1 MRARAGQTGVES
13 PELHGMAHRRIWST
27 FIVVVASCLSAWWVM
42 DRKVEQ
48 RQLLNP
54 GALASDHFTHWEYP
68 AMLPSGMTVQA
79 DDSLPAFLFASG
91 MDSASFIWFV
101 SSAPVFVPS
110 RYAQQRWGG
119 GWLIGEDLDQWEEK
133 PGEMAAHWAPRSPG
147 KNTMTRLPS
156 GELKSRHW
164 MPNEDDR
171 RMSTSW
177 VASQVAPLAPLSP
190 FWTQWFANIADNS
203 KGVWQRARVGAA
215 PAASSWMGHDSLVQ
229 LTDGSWI
236 VAEGANGSWMVGIE
250 MADSSR
256 SVGANAHW
264 RAGVQLFSS
273 AGDSLVWE
281 DIGFPNGQVQERS
294 KAQVDADFGSWE
306 QGRKQWGIHAEGDR
320 IVWRKDPTNMA
331 PTPTA
336 DARII
341 SVSGPRSREQDAGRL
356 GTVRNHRTDQV
367 MNLMW
372 EPPAVVA
379 RASDGSA
386 VWSFEVDAMA
396 APTVWEVD
404 LFRNR
409 KYQAVIATGQKV
421 HLVDV
426 LGREVKGFPKRWSRG
441 FSAVAVFDY
450 DRNRQYRFLMA
461 APNGALFN
469 FRREGERTPGWNFT
483 ARPGR
488 YITSLAHIRVANK
501 DYIFAGQDDNSV
513 RFLKRSGE
521 DRFDS
526 PLQFPS
532 GQPVV
537 FRLGASLA
545 SSTVLF
551 LDSTGLLQERT
562 IGNNEPTGMNGMTR
576 GQAVSLED
584 RTGDGIPEVVV
595 QIEGGEEIWDARNQR
610 IDSD

>member
-1 MRARAGQTGVES
+1 
-13 PELHGMAHRRIWST
+13 
-27 FIVVVASCLSAWWVM
+27 M

-54 GALASDHFTHWEYP
+54 AALASDHFTHWEYP
-68 AMLPSGMTVQA
+68 ARLPLGVAVEAGDPAQA
-79 DDSLPAFLFASG
+79 YLFASG
-91 MDSASFIWFV
+91 LDSASFIWFV
-101 SSAPVFVPS
+101 SSEPVSVPP
-110 RYAQQRWGG
+110 RYSEQRWGG
-119 GWLIGEDLDQWEEK
+119 GWLIGEDLARWEEN

-147 KNTMTRLPS
+147 KNTLKRLPS

-164 MPNEDDR
+164 VPNEDDE

-177 VASQVAPLAPLSP
+177 VASQVTPLAPLSP
-190 FWTQWFANIADNS
+190 FWIQWFANIAGNS
-203 KGVWQRARVGAA
+203 KGAWQQARVGAA
-215 PAASSWMGHDSLVQ
+215 PAVASWMGQESLVQ
-229 LTDGSWI
+229 RTDGSWI
-236 VAEGANGSWMVGIE
+236 MAEGADGSWMVGIE

-256 SVGANAHW
+256 SIGANAQW
-264 RAGVQLFSS
+264 RDGVQLFSS

-281 DIGFPNGQVQERS
+281 EMGFPNGQVQEGS
-294 KAQVDADFGSWE
+294 ETEVDADFGWWE

-320 IVWRKDPTNMA
+320 IVWRKDFTTTA
-331 PTPTA
+331 PTPSA
-336 DARII
+336 DERII
-341 SVSGPRSREQDAGRL
+341 AVSEARAMEEDAGRL
-356 GTVRNHRTDQV
+356 GTVRNHQTDQV
-367 MNLMW
+367 MNVLW
-372 EPPAVVA
+372 EPPMVVA

-386 VWSFEVDAMA
+386 VWSLEVDAMET
-396 APTVWEVD
+396 PTVWEVD

-409 KYQAVIATGQKV
+409 KYQAVVANGQKV
-421 HLVDV
+421 HLIDV
-426 LGREVKGFPKRWSRG
+426 LGREVKGFPKLWSRG
-441 FSAVAVFDY
+441 FSAVGVFDY

-461 APNGALFN
+461 APNGELFN

-483 ARPGR
+483 ARSGR

-501 DYIFAGQDDNSV
+501 DYIFAGQDDDSV

-537 FRLGASLA
+537 VRLGASLA

-562 IGNNEPTGMNGMTR
+562 IGNNEPTGMNGLTM
-576 GQAVSLED
+576 GLSVSLED

-595 QIEGGEEIWDARNQR
+595 QIEDGEEIWDARNQR
-610 IDSD
+610 IDRD

>member
-1 MRARAGQTGVES
+1 M
-13 PELHGMAHRRIWST
+13 
-27 FIVVVASCLSAWWVM
+27 VVAASGLSAGWVM

-54 GALASDHFTHWEYP
+54 AALASDRFTHWEYP
-68 AMLPSGMTVQA
+68 ARLPLGMAVKA
-79 DDSLPAFLFASG
+79 GDSLPAFLFASG

-101 SSAPVFVPS
+101 SSEPVSVSP
-110 RYAQQRWGG
+110 RYTEQRWGG
-119 GWLIGEDLDQWEEK
+119 GWLIGEDLAQWEEN

-147 KNTMTRLPS
+147 INTMKRLPN

-164 MPNEDDR
+164 MPNEDKG

-177 VASQVAPLAPLSP
+177 VASQVTPLAPLSP

-203 KGVWQRARVGAA
+203 KGTWQQARVGAA
-215 PAASSWMGHDSLVQ
+215 PAVASRMGYDSLVQ
-229 LTDGSWI
+229 RTDGSWI
-236 VAEGANGSWMVGIE
+236 MAEGANGSWMVGIE
-250 MADSSR
+250 MADSAR
-256 SVGANAHW
+256 SVGANAQW
-264 RAGVQLFSS
+264 RDGVQLFSS
-273 AGDSLVWE
+273 AADSLDWE

-294 KAQVDADFGSWE
+294 KIEVDADFGRWE

-320 IVWRKDPTNMA
+320 IVWRSDANSTA
-331 PTPTA
+331 STPTA
-336 DARII
+336 DARIMA
-341 SVSGPRSREQDAGRL
+341 VTGPRSREQNAGRL
-356 GTVRNHRTDQV
+356 GTVRNHRTDQE
-367 MNLMW
+367 MNVMW
-372 EPPAVVA
+372 EPPVVVA

-386 VWSFEVDAMA
+386 VWSLEVDAME
-396 APTVWEVD
+396 APTIWEVD

-409 KYQAVIATGQKV
+409 KYQAVVATGQKV

-426 LGREVKGFPKRWSRG
+426 LGRAVKGFPKRWSRG

-461 APNGALFN
+461 APNGELFN

-501 DYIFAGQDDNSV
+501 DYIFAGQDDQSV

-532 GQPVV
+532 GKPVV

-562 IGNNEPTGMNGMTR
+562 IGENEPTGMNGLTR
-576 GQAVSLED
+576 GQSVSLED

-595 QIEGGEEIWDARNQR
+595 RIEGGEEIWDARNRR
-610 IDSD
+610 IDVD

>member
-1 MRARAGQTGVES
+1 M
-13 PELHGMAHRRIWST
+13 
-27 FIVVVASCLSAWWVM
+27 VVAASGLSAWWVM

-54 GALASDHFTHWEYP
+54 AALASDRFTHWEYP
-68 AMLPSGMTVQA
+68 ARLPLGMAVKA
-79 DDSLPAFLFASG
+79 GDSLPAFLFASG

-101 SSAPVFVPS
+101 SSEPVSVSP
-110 RYAQQRWGG
+110 RYTEQRWGG
-119 GWLIGEDLDQWEEK
+119 GWLIGEDLAQWEEN

-147 KNTMTRLPS
+147 INTMKRLPN

-164 MPNEDDR
+164 MPNEDKG

-177 VASQVAPLAPLSP
+177 VASQVTPLAPLSP

-203 KGVWQRARVGAA
+203 KGTWQQARVGAA
-215 PAASSWMGHDSLVQ
+215 PAVASRMGYDSLVQ
-229 LTDGSWI
+229 RTDGSWI
-236 VAEGANGSWMVGIE
+236 MAEGANGSWMVGIE
-250 MADSSR
+250 MADSAR
-256 SVGANAHW
+256 SVGANAQW
-264 RAGVQLFSS
+264 RDGVQLFSS
-273 AGDSLVWE
+273 AADSLDWE

-294 KAQVDADFGSWE
+294 KIEVDADFGRWE

-320 IVWRKDPTNMA
+320 IVWRSDANSTA
-331 PTPTA
+331 STPTA
-336 DARII
+336 DARIMA
-341 SVSGPRSREQDAGRL
+341 VTGPRSREQNAGRL
-356 GTVRNHRTDQV
+356 GTVRNHRTDQE
-367 MNLMW
+367 MNVMW
-372 EPPAVVA
+372 EPPVVVA

-386 VWSFEVDAMA
+386 VWSLEVDAME
-396 APTVWEVD
+396 APTIWEVD

-409 KYQAVIATGQKV
+409 KYQAVVATGQKV

-426 LGREVKGFPKRWSRG
+426 LGRAVKGFPKRWSRG

-461 APNGALFN
+461 APNGELFN

-501 DYIFAGQDDNSV
+501 DYIFAGQDDQSV

-532 GQPVV
+532 GKPVV

-562 IGNNEPTGMNGMTR
+562 IGENEPTGMNGLTR
-576 GQAVSLED
+576 GQSVSLED
-584 RTGDGIPEVVV
+584 RTGDGIPEVIVR
-595 QIEGGEEIWDARNQR
+595 IEDGEEIWDARNQR
-610 IDSD
+610 IDVD

>member
-1 MRARAGQTGVES
+1 M
-13 PELHGMAHRRIWST
+13 
-27 FIVVVASCLSAWWVM
+27 VVAASGLSAWWVM

-54 GALASDHFTHWEYP
+54 AALASDRFTHWEYP
-68 AMLPSGMTVQA
+68 ARLPLGMAVKA
-79 DDSLPAFLFASG
+79 GDSLPAFLFASG

-101 SSAPVFVPS
+101 SSEPVSVSP
-110 RYAQQRWGG
+110 RYTEQRWGG
-119 GWLIGEDLDQWEEK
+119 GWLIGEDLAQWEEN
-133 PGEMAAHWAPRSPG
+133 PGEMATHWAPRSPG
-147 KNTMTRLPS
+147 INTMKRLPN

-164 MPNEDDR
+164 MPNEDKG

-177 VASQVAPLAPLSP
+177 VASQVTPLAPLSP

-203 KGVWQRARVGAA
+203 KGTWQQARVGAA
-215 PAASSWMGHDSLVQ
+215 PAVASRMGYDSLVQ
-229 LTDGSWI
+229 RTDGSWI
-236 VAEGANGSWMVGIE
+236 MAEGANGSWMVGIE
-250 MADSSR
+250 MADSAR
-256 SVGANAHW
+256 SVGANAQW
-264 RAGVQLFSS
+264 RDGVQLFSS
-273 AGDSLVWE
+273 AGDSLDWE

-294 KAQVDADFGSWE
+294 KIEVDADFGRWE

-320 IVWRKDPTNMA
+320 IVWRSDANSTA
-331 PTPTA
+331 STPTA
-336 DARII
+336 DARIMA
-341 SVSGPRSREQDAGRL
+341 VTGPRSREQNAGRL
-356 GTVRNHRTDQV
+356 GTVRNHRTDQE
-367 MNLMW
+367 MNVMW
-372 EPPAVVA
+372 EPPVVVA

-386 VWSFEVDAMA
+386 VWSLEVDAME
-396 APTVWEVD
+396 APTIWEVD

-409 KYQAVIATGQKV
+409 KYQAVVATGQKV

-426 LGREVKGFPKRWSRG
+426 LGRAVKGFPKRWSRG

-461 APNGALFN
+461 APNGELFN

-501 DYIFAGQDDNSV
+501 DYIFAGQDDQSV

-532 GQPVV
+532 GKPVV

-562 IGNNEPTGMNGMTR
+562 IGENEPTGMNGLTS
-576 GQAVSLED
+576 GQSVSLED

-595 QIEGGEEIWDARNQR
+595 RIEGGEEIWDARNRR
-610 IDSD
+610 IDVD

>member
-1 MRARAGQTGVES
+1 M
-13 PELHGMAHRRIWST
+13 
-27 FIVVVASCLSAWWVM
+27 VVAASGLSAWWVM

-54 GALASDHFTHWEYP
+54 AALASDRFTHWEYP
-68 AMLPSGMTVQA
+68 ARLPLGMAVKA
-79 DDSLPAFLFASG
+79 GDSLPAFLFASG

-101 SSAPVFVPS
+101 SSEPVSVSP
-110 RYAQQRWGG
+110 RYTEQRWGG
-119 GWLIGEDLDQWEEK
+119 GWLIGEDLAQWEEN

-147 KNTMTRLPS
+147 INTMKRLPN

-164 MPNEDDR
+164 MPNEDKG

-177 VASQVAPLAPLSP
+177 VASQVTPLAPLSP

-203 KGVWQRARVGAA
+203 KGTWQQARVGAA
-215 PAASSWMGHDSLVQ
+215 PAVASRMGYDSLVQ
-229 LTDGSWI
+229 RTDGSWI
-236 VAEGANGSWMVGIE
+236 MAEGANGSWMVGIE
-250 MADSSR
+250 MADSAR
-256 SVGANAHW
+256 SVGANAQW
-264 RAGVQLFSS
+264 RDGVQLFSS
-273 AGDSLVWE
+273 AADSLDWE

-294 KAQVDADFGSWE
+294 KIEVDADFGRWE

-320 IVWRKDPTNMA
+320 IVWRSDANSTA
-331 PTPTA
+331 STPTA
-336 DARII
+336 DARIMA
-341 SVSGPRSREQDAGRL
+341 VTGPRSREQNAGRL
-356 GTVRNHRTDQV
+356 GTVRNHRTDQE
-367 MNLMW
+367 MNVMW
-372 EPPAVVA
+372 EPPVVVA

-386 VWSFEVDAMA
+386 VWSLEVDAME
-396 APTVWEVD
+396 APTIWEVD

-409 KYQAVIATGQKV
+409 KYQAVVATGQKV

-426 LGREVKGFPKRWSRG
+426 LGRAVKGFPKRWSRG

-461 APNGALFN
+461 APNGELFN

-501 DYIFAGQDDNSV
+501 DYIFAGQDDQSV

-532 GQPVV
+532 GKPVV

-562 IGNNEPTGMNGMTR
+562 IGENEPTGMNGLTR
-576 GQAVSLED
+576 GQSVSLED

-595 QIEGGEEIWDARNQR
+595 RIEGGEEIWDARNRR
-610 IDSD
+610 IDVD

>member
-1 MRARAGQTGVES
+1 M
-13 PELHGMAHRRIWST
+13 
-27 FIVVVASCLSAWWVM
+27 VVAASGLSAGWVM

-54 GALASDHFTHWEYP
+54 AALASDRFTHWEYP
-68 AMLPSGMTVQA
+68 ARLPLGMAVKA
-79 DDSLPAFLFASG
+79 GDSLPAFLFASG

-101 SSAPVFVPS
+101 SSEPVSVSP
-110 RYAQQRWGG
+110 RYTEQRWGG
-119 GWLIGEDLDQWEEK
+119 GWLIGEDLAQWEEN

-147 KNTMTRLPS
+147 INTMKRLPN

-164 MPNEDDR
+164 MPNEDKG

-177 VASQVAPLAPLSP
+177 VASQVTPLAPLSP

-203 KGVWQRARVGAA
+203 KGTWQQARVGAA
-215 PAASSWMGHDSLVQ
+215 PAVASRMGYDSLVQ
-229 LTDGSWI
+229 RTDGSWI
-236 VAEGANGSWMVGIE
+236 MAEGANGSWMVGIE
-250 MADSSR
+250 MADSAR
-256 SVGANAHW
+256 SVGANAQW
-264 RAGVQLFSS
+264 RDGVQLFSS
-273 AGDSLVWE
+273 AGDSLDWE

-294 KAQVDADFGSWE
+294 KIEVDADFGRWE

-320 IVWRKDPTNMA
+320 IVWRSDANSTA
-331 PTPTA
+331 STPTA
-336 DARII
+336 DARIMA
-341 SVSGPRSREQDAGRL
+341 VTGPRSREQNAGRL
-356 GTVRNHRTDQV
+356 GTVRNHRTDQE
-367 MNLMW
+367 MNVMW
-372 EPPAVVA
+372 EPPVVVA

-386 VWSFEVDAMA
+386 VWSLEVDAME
-396 APTVWEVD
+396 APTIWEVD

-409 KYQAVIATGQKV
+409 KYQAVVATGQKV

-426 LGREVKGFPKRWSRG
+426 LGRAVKGFPKRWSRG

-461 APNGALFN
+461 APNGELFN

-501 DYIFAGQDDNSV
+501 DYIFAGQDDQSV

-532 GQPVV
+532 GKPVV

-562 IGNNEPTGMNGMTR
+562 IGENEPTGMNGLTR
-576 GQAVSLED
+576 GQSVSLED

-595 QIEGGEEIWDARNQR
+595 RIEGGEEIWDARNRR
-610 IDSD
+610 IDVD

>member
-1 MRARAGQTGVES
+1 M
-13 PELHGMAHRRIWST
+13 
-27 FIVVVASCLSAWWVM
+27 VVAASGLSAGWVM

-54 GALASDHFTHWEYP
+54 AALASDRFTHWEYP
-68 AMLPSGMTVQA
+68 ARLPLGMAVKA
-79 DDSLPAFLFASG
+79 GDSLPAFLFASG

-101 SSAPVFVPS
+101 SSEPVSVSP
-110 RYAQQRWGG
+110 RYTEQRWGG
-119 GWLIGEDLDQWEEK
+119 GWLIGEDLAQWEEN
-133 PGEMAAHWAPRSPG
+133 PGEMATHWAPRSPG
-147 KNTMTRLPS
+147 INTMKRLPN

-164 MPNEDDR
+164 MPNEDKG

-177 VASQVAPLAPLSP
+177 VASQVTPLAPLSP

-203 KGVWQRARVGAA
+203 KGTWQQARVGAA
-215 PAASSWMGHDSLVQ
+215 PAVASRMGYDSLVQ
-229 LTDGSWI
+229 RTDGSWI
-236 VAEGANGSWMVGIE
+236 MAEGANGSWMVGIE
-250 MADSSR
+250 MADSAR
-256 SVGANAHW
+256 SVGANAQW
-264 RAGVQLFSS
+264 RDGVQLFSS
-273 AGDSLVWE
+273 AADSLDWE

-294 KAQVDADFGSWE
+294 KIEVDADFGRWE

-320 IVWRKDPTNMA
+320 IVWRSDANSTA
-331 PTPTA
+331 STPTA
-336 DARII
+336 DARIMA
-341 SVSGPRSREQDAGRL
+341 VTGPRSREQNAGRL
-356 GTVRNHRTDQV
+356 GTVRNHRTDQE
-367 MNLMW
+367 MNVMW
-372 EPPAVVA
+372 EPPVVVA

-386 VWSFEVDAMA
+386 VWSLEVDAME
-396 APTVWEVD
+396 APTIWEVD

-409 KYQAVIATGQKV
+409 KYQAVVATGQKV

-426 LGREVKGFPKRWSRG
+426 LGRAVKGFPKRWSRG

-461 APNGALFN
+461 APNGELFN

-501 DYIFAGQDDNSV
+501 DYIFAGQDDQSV

-532 GQPVV
+532 GKPVV

-562 IGNNEPTGMNGMTR
+562 IGENEPTGMNGLTR
-576 GQAVSLED
+576 GQSVSLED

-595 QIEGGEEIWDARNQR
+595 RIEGGEEIWDARNRR
-610 IDSD
+610 IDVD

>member
-1 MRARAGQTGVES
+1 
-13 PELHGMAHRRIWST
+13 MAHRRIWST
-27 FIVVVASCLSAWWVM
+27 FMVVAASGLSAWWVM

-54 GALASDHFTHWEYP
+54 AALASDRFTHWEYP
-68 AMLPSGMTVQA
+68 ARLPLGMAVKA
-79 DDSLPAFLFASG
+79 GDSLPAFLFASG

-101 SSAPVFVPS
+101 SSEPVSVSP
-110 RYAQQRWGG
+110 RYTEQRWGG
-119 GWLIGEDLDQWEEK
+119 GWLIGEDLAQWEEN

-147 KNTMTRLPS
+147 INTMKRLPN

-164 MPNEDDR
+164 MPNEDKG

-177 VASQVAPLAPLSP
+177 VASQVTPLAPLSP

-203 KGVWQRARVGAA
+203 KGTWQQARVGAA
-215 PAASSWMGHDSLVQ
+215 PAVASRMGYDSLVQ
-229 LTDGSWI
+229 RTDGSWI
-236 VAEGANGSWMVGIE
+236 MAEGANGSWMVGIE
-250 MADSSR
+250 MADSAR
-256 SVGANAHW
+256 SVGANAQW
-264 RAGVQLFSS
+264 RDGVQLFSS
-273 AGDSLVWE
+273 AGDSLDWE

-294 KAQVDADFGSWE
+294 KIEVDADFGRWE

-320 IVWRKDPTNMA
+320 IVWRSDANSTA
-331 PTPTA
+331 STPTA
-336 DARII
+336 DARIMA
-341 SVSGPRSREQDAGRL
+341 VTGPRSREQNAGRL
-356 GTVRNHRTDQV
+356 GTVRNHRTDQE
-367 MNLMW
+367 MNVMW
-372 EPPAVVA
+372 EPPVVVA

-386 VWSFEVDAMA
+386 VWSLEVDAME
-396 APTVWEVD
+396 APTIWEVD

-409 KYQAVIATGQKV
+409 KYQAVVATGQKV

-426 LGREVKGFPKRWSRG
+426 LGRAVKGFPKRWSRG

-461 APNGALFN
+461 APNGELFN

-501 DYIFAGQDDNSV
+501 DYIFAGQDDQSV

-532 GQPVV
+532 GKPVV

-562 IGNNEPTGMNGMTR
+562 IGENEPTGMNGLTR
-576 GQAVSLED
+576 GQSVSLED

-595 QIEGGEEIWDARNQR
+595 RIEGGEEIWDARNRR
-610 IDSD
+610 IDVD